1 MSALPPMQQVPRS
14 LGEIAAE
21 IVADVRFQ
29 RQCRKL
35 HQLGPRAV
43 AEFLAELAA
52 EHIIGISIDAKL
64 ERYGVLTPEQVGAA
78 RADRMPPLP
87 VHVVGGCNGTR

>member
-1 MSALPPMQQVPRS
+1 MTPPPPMQQVPRS

-78 RADRMPPLP
+78 RADRMPPSPLCL
-87 VHVVGGCNGTR
+87 VGGGK